1 MKSWLLVSSLL
12 HVSDGFSLSIVSW
25 AKEPSS
31 RVVNSFAKASRRTS
45 SPFPLQ
51 SAAIS
56 TNEYL
61 LPGIESIDRANDEIC
76 ARLGKLRNNP
86 YFRLYSVDILAS
98 CEYMP
103 QELFECY
110 SETCEIYPVDDDEVR
125 RHRDGRVGRI
135 FGSTRLMVHS
145 LTRTLFYFVT
155 DS

>member
-1 MKSWLLVSSLL
+1 MKSWLVVSSLL
-12 HVSDGFSLSIVSW
+12 HVSNGFSLSIVSW
-25 AKEPSS
+25 AKDPSS
-31 RVVNSFAKASRRTS
+31 KAVNTFAKASRRIS
-45 SPFPLQ
+45 NPFPLR

-76 ARLGKLRNNP
+76 ARLGKLRDNP

-125 RHRDGRVGRI
+125 MHHDGRGGRI
-135 FGSTRLMVHS
+135 CGFIRFMIHS
-145 LTRTLFYFVT
+145 HTRTLFCFVI